1 MLDIELV
8 RESPEKVKE
17 SQRRRNEPEKIVD
30 GVLKKDKEWREKL
43 QRMEDLRHEKN
54 KKSERIAKLKQEGK
68 DAEKE
73 IKEMQKV
80 KKELEGLENEVEEL
94 KEKRNELLEKIP
106 NVLDEEVPKGEGE
119 EDNVEIRRWGEEPEF
134 DFEPKV
140 HTEILEDK
148 ELLDVER
155 GSKVAGSD
163 FYFLKGE
170 LVELD
175 RALQRFA
182 LDFLKD
188 KGYRIVEPPYLVNTE
203 VYEGIRG
210 AMDGTGE
217 ESYKVEDKDMWLIP
231 TSEYP
236 VGGMFKDE
244 TFLEE
249 ELPVK
254 ICAVSPCFRR
264 EGGGHGKYSRGLY
277 RMHQFNK
284 VEQFIFCEPG
294 GSWDYF
300 DELQENAEELY
311 KKLGLHYRVVKACTG
326 DMNNKAAKLYDV
338 ECWMAD
344 GEFHE
349 TGSNS
354 NCLDYQARNL
364 EIKYREGE
372 GKPPKGYV
380 HTLNNTA
387 LATSRTMIAIIEQ
400 KQKEDGTVKI
410 PEVLRPYMSGKEFLG
425 TSQHPSK
432 DL

>member
-1 MLDIELV
+1 MLSIDLV
-8 RESPEKVKE
+8 RESPGKVKE
-17 SQRRRNEPEKIVD
+17 SQKRRNESEKIVD
-30 GVLKKDKEWREKL
+30 KVLEKDKEWRERL

-54 KKSERIAKLKQEGK
+54 EKSERIAELKQEGK
-68 DAEKE
+68 NAEKK
-73 IKEMQKV
+73 INEMKKV
-80 KKELEGLENEVEEL
+80 KKELGGLENQVEEL
-94 KEKRNELLEKIP
+94 KKKRDELLLKIP
-106 NVLDEEVPKGEGE
+106 NILDEEVPEGEGE
-119 EDNVEIRRWGEEPEF
+119 EDNVEIKRWGEEPEF

-140 HTEILEDK
+140 HTEILESRG
-148 ELLDVER
+148 LLDVER

-175 RALQRFA
+175 LALQRFA
-182 LDFLKD
+182 LDFLND
-188 KGYRIVEPPYLVNTE
+188 KGYKIIEPPYLVNTE
-203 VYEGIRG
+203 VYEGISG
-210 AMDGTGE
+210 ATDGTGE
-217 ESYKVEDKDMWLIP
+217 ESYKIKDKDLWLIP

-254 ICAVSPCFRR
+254 LCAVSPCFRR

-284 VEQFIFCEPG
+284 VEQFVFCKPED
-294 GSWDYF
+294 SWDYF
-300 DELQENAEELY
+300 EELQENAEEMY
-311 KKLGLHYRVVKACTG
+311 QKLGLHYRVVNACTG
-326 DMNNKAAKLYDV
+326 DISDKASRLYDV

-344 GEFHE
+344 GKFHE

-354 NCLDYQARNL
+354 NCLDYQSRNL

-400 KQKEDGTVKI
+400 NQREDGSIEI
-410 PEVLRPYMSGKEFLG
+410 PEALRPYMDGKEVI
-425 TSQHPSK
+425 S
-432 DL
+432 

>member
-1 MLDIELV
+1 MLDIELL
-8 RESPEKVKE
+8 REDPDRVKK
-17 SQRRRNEPEKIVD
+17 SQKRRGKPTETVD
-30 GVLKKDKEWREKL
+30 RVLEADKEWRETL
-43 QRMEDLRHEKN
+43 QRVQDLRQKRNEKTE
-54 KKSERIAKLKQEGK
+54 KISDMKQKGK
-68 DAEKE
+68 NAENE
-73 IKEMQKV
+73 IKEMKKV
-80 KKELEGLENEVEEL
+80 KEKLEELEEKLEKS
-94 KEKRNELLEKIP
+94 KEKRNELLKKIP
-106 NVLDEEVPKGEGE
+106 NILNEEVPEGEGE
-119 EDNVEIRRWGEEPEF
+119 GDNVEIRRWGEEPGF

-148 ELLDVER
+148 GLLDVER

-163 FYFLKGE
+163 FYFLKAE

-175 RALQRFA
+175 LALQRFA
-182 LDFLKD
+182 LDFLKQ
-188 KGYRIVEPPYLVNTE
+188 KGYRIIQPPYLVNTE
-203 VYEGIRG
+203 VYEGISG
-210 AMDGTGE
+210 ATDGTGE
-217 ESYKVEDKDMWLIP
+217 ESYKVEDKDLWLIP

-236 VGGMFKDE
+236 VGGMFQDE

-254 ICAVSPCFRR
+254 LCAVSPCFRR

-284 VEQFIFCEPG
+284 VEQFVFCKPEE
-294 GSWDYF
+294 SWDCF
-300 DELQENAEELY
+300 EELQENAEELY
-311 KKLGLHYRVVKACTG
+311 QKLGLHYRVVNACTG
-326 DMNNKAAKLYDV
+326 DISDKAAKLYDV

-344 GEFHE
+344 GNFHE

-400 KQKEDGTVKI
+400 NQRKDGSVEI
-410 PEVLRPYMSGKEFLG
+410 PEVLRPYMDGKEVIG
-425 TSQHPSK
+425 
-432 DL
+432 

>member
-8 RESPEKVKE
+8 RENPEKVKE
-17 SQRRRNEPEKIVD
+17 SQRRRNQPEEKVD
-30 GVLKKDKEWREKL
+30 EVLEKDEKWREKL
-43 QRMEDLRHEKN
+43 QRMEDLRHKRNE
-54 KKSERIAKLKQEGK
+54 KSEKIAELKREGE
-68 DAEKE
+68 DAENE
-73 IKEMQKV
+73 IKEMKEV
-80 KKELEGLENEVEEL
+80 KEKLGELEKEVEEL
-94 KEKRNELLEKIP
+94 KNERNELLRKIP
-106 NVLDEEVPKGEGE
+106 NILDEEVPEGEDE

-140 HTEILEDK
+140 HTEILED
-148 ELLDVER
+148 EGLLDVER

-175 RALQRFA
+175 LALQRFA
-182 LDFLKD
+182 LDFLKE

-203 VYEGIRG
+203 VYKGIRG
-210 AMDGTGE
+210 AADGTGE
-217 ESYKVEDKDMWLIP
+217 ESYKVEDKDLWLIP

-236 VGGMFKDE
+236 VGGMFKEE
-244 TFLEE
+244 TFLED
-249 ELPVK
+249 ELP
-254 ICAVSPCFRR
+254 IRLCAVSPCFRR

-284 VEQFIFCEPG
+284 VEQFVFCKPEE
-294 GSWDYF
+294 SWDYF
-300 DELQENAEELY
+300 EELQENAEELY
-311 KKLGLHYRVVKACTG
+311 QKLGLHYRVVNACTG
-326 DMNNKAAKLYDV
+326 DISDKAAKLYDV

-344 GEFHE
+344 GNFHE

-400 KQKEDGTVKI
+400 NQREDGSVEV
-410 PEVLRPYMSGKEFLG
+410 PEVLRPYMNGKKVIFE
-425 TSQHPSK
+425 
-432 DL
+432 